1 MKKGS
6 KLSIILGILLF
17 FVFGI
22 VQAQIK
28 GDHNFQDKKFPLVLN
43 NKAVPI
49 MIDPNDAKVVGI
61 AAKSFASDIEMISGI
76 KPEVSLTVKAEY
88 IIIAG
93 TIGQSKILNK
103 LSQKLKQAGSS
114 KIENKWEAFMIVT
127 INAPLKGVKKAL
139 VVVGSDRRGTA
150 YGILE
155 LSRMIGISPWVWWAD
170 VQPTKKSELT
180 LDIPKPIFQQPS
192 VQYRGIFLNDEDWG
206 LKPWASK
213 TIEPETG
220 EIGPKTYGKIFE
232 LLLRLRANTIWPA
245 MHECTTPFYFVKGN
259 AAMADSF
266 GIIVSTSHCEPLMRS
281 NPLEWDH
288 KTRGD
293 YNFFTNKKNVV
304 DYWNERLTETSKFE
318 NTYTVGMRGI
328 HDGAMEG
335 AKTIAQQVEGL
346 TDVFKVQR
354 EMLGKSLNKDADKIP
369 QIFIP
374 YKEVLDAYDAGLKVP
389 EDVTLVWCDDNYG
402 YMKRLSNE
410 AERQRKGGS
419 GVYYHI
425 SYWGRPHDYLW
436 LGTTQPSFIWQEMQK
451 AWAYGACKMWI
462 LNVGDIKPAEYLTEF
477 YLDMA
482 WNINAVKSDQI
493 SQHLENW
500 MGKNFGVEH
509 ASGLKDIMDEYYRLA
524 FIRRPE
530 FMGWSQTE
538 PITKTKS
545 TELNFSE
552 FGDEI
557 NTRLKQYDRI
567 EKQAD
572 SVSKYIPAALKN
584 AYFELVNYPVAGAAE
599 MNKKWLNS
607 QYANIFSAFQLLEA
621 NTAREKSLQ
630 AWTKIQQMTSYY
642 NDSIE
647 NGKWKYMMSAQPREL
662 PVFDKPIFA
671 EFATTTQPGTI
682 FWPEGSNKPMVK
694 GDTAHLVLDNCTKGI
709 YCFNGNS
716 FTITGKPDWLAV
728 EQISAKGSVTLPADK
743 LSLSVI
749 ANKLPGNSADGLL
762 TLKTN
767 ENNYYIAVKAV
778 FNSTLSAKNN
788 CIQLNASAFTQNRS
802 TDFCHWQSIEGL
814 GYSRSA
820 MLLQPFEA
828 KLHKDISE
836 NPALE
841 YEFTISQADSAYIR
855 LYLLPTHPADS
866 RNDLRIAVSVDN
878 SAPQLFNIKTEGRSS
893 AWKENVLRNQTIVK
907 IPWKFSKAG
916 KHVVRIIAVD
926 PDVILDQ
933 LLIDFKTD
941 RQFYGVG
948 L

>member
-1 MKKGS
+1 MYVDAQTKTLTLVSAQTKSIICVDKNEPSVVFKAADIFRNDVFDITGQR
-6 KLSIILGILLF
+6 LSI
-17 FVFGI
+17 
-22 VQAQIK
+22 QT
-28 GDHNFQDKKFPLVLN
+28 KFPSE
-43 NKAVPI
+43 
-49 MIDPNDAKVVGI
+49 G
-61 AAKSFASDIEMISGI
+61 
-76 KPEVSLTVKAEY
+76 TV
-88 IIIAG
+88 IVAG
-93 TIGQSKILNK
+93 TLGQSKLLTQIISKYKLNTDSV
-103 LSQKLKQAGSS
+103 LGR
-114 KIENKWEAFMIVT
+114 WEAFSIQIVEQGT
-127 INAPLKGVKKAL
+127 GNIL
-139 VVVGSDRRGTA
+139 VIMGSDRRGTA

-170 VQPTKKSELT
+170 VQPAKKSELT
-180 LDIPKPIFQQPS
+180 LEISKPVVQKPS

-206 LKPWASK
+206 LNPWATK

-220 EIGPKTYGKIFE
+220 KIGPKAYGKIFE

-293 YNFFTNKKNVV
+293 YNFFINKKSVV
-304 DYWNERLTETSKFE
+304 EYWNERLNETSKFE
-318 NTYTVGMRGI
+318 NIYTVGMRGI

-354 EMLGKSLNKDADKIP
+354 EMLVKSLNKKADEIP

-374 YKEVLDAYDAGLKVP
+374 YKEVLDAYNAGLKVP

-402 YMKRLSNE
+402 FMNRLSNE
-410 AERQRKGGS
+410 AERQRKGDS

-436 LGTTQPSFIWQEMQK
+436 LATTQPSFIWEEMQK
-451 AWAYGACKMWI
+451 AWAYGARKMWI

-482 WNINAVKSDQI
+482 WNINAVKPDQI

-509 ASGLKDIMDEYYRLA
+509 ASELKDIMNEYYRLA

-530 FMGWSQTE
+530 FMGWDKTE

-545 TELNFSE
+545 TDLNFTE
-552 FGDEI
+552 FSDEI
-557 NTRLKQYDRI
+557 ATRLNQYDSI
-567 EKQAD
+567 EQKAD
-572 SVSKYIPAALKN
+572 SISKHIPAALRN
-584 AYFELVNYPVAGAAE
+584 AYFELVNYPVSGAAE

-607 QYANIFSAFQLLEA
+607 QYANSFSPFQLPEA
-621 NTAREKSLQ
+621 NVTKEKSLQ
-630 AWTKIQQMTSYY
+630 AYEKIQQITTYY

-647 NGKWKYMMSAQPREL
+647 NGKWKFMMSAQPRKL
-662 PVFDKPIFA
+662 PVFEKPVFT
-671 EFATTTQPGTI
+671 ETTPTTQQGTI
-682 FWPEGSNKPMVK
+682 FWPEEANKPMAE
-694 GDTAHLVLDNCTKGI
+694 GDTAYIVLENCTKSI
-709 YCFNGNS
+709 YCFNICS
-716 FTITGKPDWLAV
+716 FTIVSKPDWLGI
-728 EQISAKGSVTLPADK
+728 EQVSGKNNVALP
-743 LSLSVI
+743 
-749 ANKLPGNSADGLL
+749 ANKLNMHILPEKMTGNTADGLMI
-762 TLKTN
+762 LKTN
-767 ENNYYIAVKAV
+767 GYNYYVAVKGV
-778 FNSTLSAKNN
+778 YDSSLSMKDN
-788 CIQLNASAFTQNRS
+788 CIQLNASSFTQNRS
-802 TDFCHWQSIEGL
+802 TDFGHWQSIDGL

-820 MLLQPFEA
+820 MLLQPFNA
-828 KLHKDISE
+828 KLDEDISE

-841 YEFTISQADSAYIR
+841 YEFTTELADNALIR

-866 RNDLRIAVSVDN
+866 HNNLRVAVSIDN
-878 SAPQLFNIKTEGRSS
+878 SAAQLFSIKTENRSNE
-893 AWKENVLRNQTIVK
+893 WKENVLRNQTCVK
-907 IPWKFSKAG
+907 IPWKFNRAG
-916 KHVVRIIAVD
+916 KHTLRIIAVD
-926 PDVILDQ
+926 PDVVIDQ
-933 LLIDFKTD
+933 LMIDFKPN

>member
-1 MKKGS
+1 MKKQLYS
-6 KLSIILGILLF
+6 K
-17 FVFGI
+17 VR
-22 VQAQIK
+22 
-28 GDHNFQDKKFPLVLN
+28 LVLLSAFICSGFLAN
-43 NKAVPI
+43 AQSGKSLIIVSEQTKATICV
-49 MIDPNDAKVVGI
+49 D
-61 AAKSFASDIEMISGI
+61 
-76 KPEVSLTVKAEY
+76 KAETSVVHKAAQLFRNDVFA
-88 IIIAG
+88 ITGQRLTIQQQFPSKGTTIVAG
-93 TIGQSKILNK
+93 TLGQSKLLTQVIRKYKLNTD
-103 LSQKLKQAGSS
+103 SVQGR
-114 KIENKWEAFMIVT
+114 WEAFSIQTIPNGSNNIIV
-127 INAPLKGVKKAL
+127 VM
-139 VVVGSDRRGTA
+139 GSNRRGTA

-155 LSRMIGISPWVWWAD
+155 LSRMIGVSPWVWWAD
-170 VQPTKKSELT
+170 VQPTKKSELS
-180 LDIPKPIFQQPS
+180 LEISKPIYQQPS

-293 YNFFTNKKNVV
+293 YNFFTNKKSVV
-304 DYWNERLTETSKFE
+304 EYWNERLTETSRFE
-318 NTYTVGMRGI
+318 NIYTVGMRGI

-354 EMLGKSLNKDADKIP
+354 EMLGKSLNKNADEIP

-419 GVYYHI
+419 GVYYHL

-451 AWAYGACKMWI
+451 AWAYGARKMWI

-482 WNINAVKSDQI
+482 WNINAIKADQI
-493 SQHLENW
+493 SGHLENW
-500 MGKNFGVEH
+500 MGKTFGIQH
-509 ASGLKDIMDEYYRLA
+509 ASGLKDIMTEYYRLA

-530 FMGWSQTE
+530 YMGWSQTE
-538 PITKTKS
+538 PTTRTKS

-599 MNKKWLNS
+599 MNKKWLNA
-607 QYANIFSAFQLLEA
+607 QYANSFSAFQLPEA
-621 NTAREKSLQ
+621 TAAKEKSLR
-630 AWTKIQQMTSYY
+630 AWEKIQQMTSYY

-647 NGKWKYMMSAQPREL
+647 KGKWKYMMSAQPRNL
-662 PVFDKPIFA
+662 PVFGKPVFDESVA
-671 EFATTTQPGTI
+671 SSHSGTI
-682 FWPEGSNKPMVK
+682 FWPENATKPMAK

-709 YCFNGNS
+709 YCFNGGT
-716 FTITGKPDWLAV
+716 FTVADKPDWLAV
-728 EQISAKGSVTLPADK
+728 KRINCKNTPTLPADK
-743 LSLSVI
+743 VNLSILPD
-749 ANKLPGNSADGLL
+749 KLNGETAEGLL
-762 TLKTN
+762 TLRTN
-767 ENNYYIAVKAV
+767 GNNYYIAVTAV
-778 FNSTLSAKNN
+778 SNSASSVKDN
-788 CIQLNASAFTQNRS
+788 CIQLNASAFTQNKS
-802 TDFCHWQSIEGL
+802 TNVAHWQSVEGL

-820 MLLQPFEA
+820 MLLQPYDA
-828 KLHKDISE
+828 KLHKDISK

-841 YEFTISQADSAYIR
+841 YEFVIEQADSALIR

-866 RNDLRIAVSVDN
+866 HNDLRIAVSVDN
-878 SAPQLFNIKTEGRSS
+878 STDQLFNIKTEGRSNM
-893 AWKENVLRNQTIVK
+893 WKENVLRNQTIVK
-907 IPWKFSKAG
+907 MPWKFTKAG
-916 KHVVRIIAVD
+916 KHTLRIIAVD
-926 PDVILDQ
+926 PDVVFDQ
-933 LLIDFKTD
+933 LMIDFKPG

>member
-1 MKKGS
+1 MKNQFYS
-6 KLSIILGILLF
+6 
-17 FVFGI
+17 
-22 VQAQIK
+22 
-28 GDHNFQDKKFPLVLN
+28 LVR
-43 NKAVPI
+43 
-49 MIDPNDAKVVGI
+49 
-61 AAKSFASDIEMISGI
+61 F
-76 KPEVSLTVKAEY
+76 
-88 IIIAG
+88 IIIFAFITSCFSTNAQAGKAIPIVSGQTKATICIDKTETAVVHKAAQLFRDDVFAITGQQLAIQPQFSAKGTTIVAG
-93 TIGQSKILNK
+93 TLGQSKPLTQIIHKYKLNNDSV
-103 LSQKLKQAGSS
+103 LGR
-114 KIENKWEAFMIVT
+114 WEAFSIQMIASGSNNIIVVT
-127 INAPLKGVKKAL
+127 GN
-139 VVVGSDRRGTA
+139 DRRGTA

-155 LSRMIGISPWVWWAD
+155 LSRMIGVSPWVWWAD
-170 VQPTKKSELT
+170 VHPTKKSELS
-180 LDIPKPIFQQPS
+180 LEISNPIYQQPS

-293 YNFFTNKKNVV
+293 YNFFTNKKSVV
-304 DYWNERLTETSKFE
+304 DYWNERLTETSNYE
-318 NTYTVGMRGI
+318 NIYTVGMRGI

-335 AKTIAQQVEGL
+335 AKTITQQVEGL

-354 EMLGKSLNKDADKIP
+354 EMLGKSLNKNADEIP

-389 EDVTLVWCDDNYG
+389 DDVTLVWCDDNYG

-451 AWAYGACKMWI
+451 AWAYGTRKMWI

-482 WNINAVKSDQI
+482 WNINAVKANKI

-500 MGKNFGVEH
+500 LGKTFGTEH
-509 ASGLKDIMDEYYRLA
+509 ASGLKDIMNEYYRLA

-538 PITKTKS
+538 PTTKTKS
-545 TELNFSE
+545 TELNFAE
-552 FGDEI
+552 FGDELH
-557 NTRLKQYDRI
+557 TRLKQYDRI

-572 SVSKYIPAALKN
+572 SISKHIPAALKN

-607 QYANIFSAFQLLEA
+607 QYANSFAAFQLPEA
-621 NTAREKSLQ
+621 NTAKEKSLQ
-630 AWTKIQQMTSYY
+630 AWDKIQQMTSYY

-647 NGKWKYMMSAQPREL
+647 KGKWKYMMSAQPRKL

-671 EFATTTQPGTI
+671 ETTPTTTQGTI
-682 FWPEGSNKPMVK
+682 FWPEETTKPMAK

-716 FTITGKPDWLAV
+716 FTITGKPEWLTI
-728 EQISAKGSVTLPADK
+728 EHISGKNNATLPADK
-743 LSLSVI
+743 LSLSI
-749 ANKLPGNSADGLL
+749 FPEKLTEKTAEGLL

-767 ENNYYIAVKAV
+767 GQNYYVAVKAIS
-778 FNSTLSAKNN
+778 NSTLSVKDN
-788 CIQLNASAFTQNRS
+788 CIKLNASAFTHNKS
-802 TDFCHWQSIEGL
+802 TVAGHWQMIEGL

-820 MLLQPFEA
+820 MLLQPFDA
-828 KLHKDISE
+828 KLHKDISK
-836 NPALE
+836 NPVLE
-841 YEFTISQADSAYIR
+841 YEFTIEHTDSALIR

-878 SAPQLFNIKTEGRSS
+878 SAPQLFNIKTEGRNN
-893 AWKENVLRNQTIVK
+893 AWKENVLCNQTIVK
-907 IPWKFSKAG
+907 IPWRFNVG
-916 KHVVRIIAVD
+916 FKHTLRIIAID
-926 PDVILDQ
+926 PDIVIDRLM
-933 LLIDFKTD
+933 IDFNPNRK
-941 RQFYGVG
+941 FYNIA